1 MANELYL
8 VTWGV
13 HGARHR
19 VVISAKSED
28 HLRNVYSWHG
38 DSHIE
43 NIEIKCIGIALPGEP
58 AGIIC
63 ASVQDEDEDP
73 RRL

>member
-8 VTWGV
+8 VTWGD

-19 VVISAKSED
+19 VVISARSED
-28 HLRNVYSWHG
+28 HLRNVYSWRG

-43 NIEIKCIGIALPGEP
+43 VKCIGIALPGEP
-58 AGIIC
+58 TGIIC
-63 ASVQDEDEDP
+63 ASIQDEDEDEDP